1 MVDGPKLGLL
11 GTLARSKRRRI
22 VASLV
27 FSIAVGLAISS
38 VVPLLFALWMCGSLY
53 CSHGSWVW
61 AVLLGALLSHF
72 IMLPIAILASA
83 YAFYSCDMKLSVLA
97 DFTGTTAS
105 GRPISPPDLRP
116 RTPMRKVFRAAG
128 VGWLILL
135 AIWIGS
141 TAEFAYRMNNV
152 CEPGDHIIL
161 SDSDAIKQAQMR
173 LFRARY
179 GSHGRP
185 YVDEKPGY
193 ADFSQANCCEV
204 KKTRTA
210 AGVIVWEVGL
220 EGETIGEPKK
230 RHVSALI
237 RLSNCGVVFVEDS
250 YVFADPIR

>member
-1 MVDGPKLGLL
+1 
-11 GTLARSKRRRI
+11 
-22 VASLV
+22 
-27 FSIAVGLAISS
+27 
-38 VVPLLFALWMCGSLY
+38 
-53 CSHGSWVW
+53 
-61 AVLLGALLSHF
+61 
-72 IMLPIAILASA
+72 
-83 YAFYSCDMKLSVLA
+83 
-97 DFTGTTAS
+97 
-105 GRPISPPDLRP
+105 
-116 RTPMRKVFRAAG
+116 
-128 VGWLILL
+128 
-135 AIWIGS
+135 
-141 TAEFAYRMNNV
+141 MNNV

-185 YVDEKPGY
+185 GYVDEKPGY

-237 RLSNCGVVFVEDS
+237 GFQTVVLFLSKTRT
-250 YVFADPIR
+250 YLQIQ